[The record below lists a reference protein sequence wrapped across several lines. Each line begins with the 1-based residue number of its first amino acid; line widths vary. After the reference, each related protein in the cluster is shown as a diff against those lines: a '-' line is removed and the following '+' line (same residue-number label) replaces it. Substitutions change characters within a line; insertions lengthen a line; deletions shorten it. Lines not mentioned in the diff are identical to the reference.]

1 VLKDGLLVLAV
12 DADSFETEELGFSVE
27 GFPEEE
33 ESLKDLLET

>member
-1 VLKDGLLVLAV
+1 MLKEDLLVLTV
-12 DADSFETEELGFSVE
+12 DADSFETEEVDFPEE